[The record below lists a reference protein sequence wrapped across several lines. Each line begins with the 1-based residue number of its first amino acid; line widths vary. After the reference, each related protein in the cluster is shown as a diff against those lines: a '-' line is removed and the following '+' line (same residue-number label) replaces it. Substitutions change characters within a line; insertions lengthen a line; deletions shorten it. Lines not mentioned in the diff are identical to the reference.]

1 MPECP
6 LEVGVTWMNATRRTR
21 WVTAVTTA
29 MATCTVTRAVTKTT
43 TAARA
48 DQRRRTCM
56 RKTLQVGSDHGRTGR
71 VEGGEEGGGKTVAE
85 AAASA
90 RRETVSKGVGAMFTM
105 AQQVPLILAGGA
117 CVEGEGGVAEGG
129 EGEGRGGEGVGEIRP
144 PSWAN
149 NQTEIAENVDRV
161 WRLDKEKGVAVSR
174 LMREKWMG
182 ILCMASL

>member
-6 LEVGVTWMNATRRTR
+6 LVVGVTWMNATRRTR

-29 MATCTVTRAVTKTT
+29 MVTCTVTRAVTKTT

-48 DQRRRTCM
+48 GQQRRTCT
-56 RKTLQVGSDHGRTGR
+56 RKTLQVGSDHGRMGQ
-71 VEGGEEGGGKTVAE
+71 VEGGEEGGGKTLAE

-105 AQQVPLILAGGA
+105 AQRVPSILAGGA

-129 EGEGRGGEGVGEIRP
+129 EGEGRGVEGVGEIRP
-144 PSWAN
+144 PHGQKIKLKLLKTLIESGDL
-149 NQTEIAENVDRV
+149 T
-161 WRLDKEKGVAVSR
+161 KKKG
-174 LMREKWMG
+174 L
-182 ILCMASL
+182 L